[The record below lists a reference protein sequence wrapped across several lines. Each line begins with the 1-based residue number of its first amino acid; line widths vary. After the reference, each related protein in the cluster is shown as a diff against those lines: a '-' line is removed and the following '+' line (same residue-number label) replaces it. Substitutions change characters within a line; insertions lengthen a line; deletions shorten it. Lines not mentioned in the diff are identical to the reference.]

1 MSPNEP
7 PGPDAPPGGEP
18 DQPPGAGADRAPD
31 LAPDLA
37 IDLAAD
43 RASERARERALAI
56 GILDLQEGRGTVRL
70 LDDDGIAVILGRARR
85 IALVGASSNP
95 GRPSFAVF
103 RYLLMNGYECVPVNP
118 NERDVLGQPAFRTL
132 TEAAAATGPFDI
144 VDVFRR
150 SELCRPHAIEAVET
164 GAGCL
169 WLQLGV
175 VNWEAAADAA
185 AGGLSVVMNRCT
197 AIEHRALRDRR

>member
-1 MSPNEP
+1 MSSRA
-7 PGPDAPPGGEP
+7 D
-18 DQPPGAGADRAPD
+18 DRART
-31 LAPDLA
+31 
-37 IDLAAD
+37 AD
-43 RASERARERALAI
+43 
-56 GILDLQEGRGTVRL
+56 ILDLEQGRGPVML
-70 LDDDGIAVILGRARR
+70 LDDAGMAAVLAGARR
-85 IALVGASSNP
+85 IAVVGASADP

-103 RYLLMNGYECVPVNP
+103 RYLLLNGYDCVPVNP

-132 TEAAAATGPFDI
+132 AEAASASGPFDI

-150 SELCRPHAIEAVET
+150 SELCLPHAREAVAI

-175 VNWEAAADAA
+175 VNWEAAAVAV

-197 AIEHRALRDRR
+197 AIELRALCDRP